1 MQPVG
6 CLASPFTYIPRTSA
20 DLVFAPLKLYSM
32 LNPSSVYI
40 LLLLST
46 NLDIL
51 NGWTW
56 LGLDCGLPGI
66 SHHRWSCWASCIFM
80 SIILSR
86 QMHRHPTLLN
96 FCATWTIASVVYTLL
111 YDKLHNGSLTT
122 LLMDSL
128 EVYSPGRKERT
139 IHRSVYVSLKQPW

>member
-1 MQPVG
+1 MAGPGWGLIAVF
-6 CLASPFTYIPRTSA
+6 LAFHITGG
-20 DLVFAPLKLYSM
+20 LV
-32 LNPSSVYI
+32 
-40 LLLLST
+40 
-46 NLDIL
+46 
-51 NGWTW
+51 
-56 LGLDCGLPGI
+56 GLPV
-66 SHHRWSCWASCIFM
+66 IFM

-111 YDKLHNGSLTT
+111 YDKLHNGSPTT

-139 IHRSVYVSLKQPW
+139 ILRSVYVSLKQPW